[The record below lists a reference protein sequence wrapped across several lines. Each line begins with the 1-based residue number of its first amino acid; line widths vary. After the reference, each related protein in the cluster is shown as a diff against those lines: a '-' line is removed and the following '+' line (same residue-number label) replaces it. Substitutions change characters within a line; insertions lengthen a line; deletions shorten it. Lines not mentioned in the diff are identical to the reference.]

1 MRLFTVDS
9 FTDTPF
15 KGNPAAVCVLDNPLS
30 VKEYIDIA
38 QEMNLSE
45 TAFVYLENGAYQLRW
60 FTPEVEIDLCGHA
73 TLATAK
79 ILFEKY
85 EVKKE
90 LLEFNTKS
98 GVLTVRKVGDLLEMN
113 FPIGKMTLVS
123 AKDGLIEEVL
133 GQAPIA
139 ISEHKDWY
147 LLEFE
152 TEEQV
157 RNLKP
162 NFSKLLEHDK
172 VKFIVTSKSTD
183 NNYDFVSRF
192 FAPAAGINEDPVTG
206 SAHCYLADYW
216 SYKLEKNKVIG
227 YQASKRG
234 GIVECKVI
242 ENDRVLLRGD
252 CVVMSEVLIEW
263 VTH

>member
-15 KGNPAAVCVLDNPLS
+15 KGNPAAVCVLDKPLS
-30 VKEYIDIA
+30 VPQYIDIA

-45 TAFVYLENGAYQLRW
+45 TAFVYLEDEQYQLRW

-79 ILFEKY
+79 ILFETYKV
-85 EVKKE
+85 EKE

-98 GVLTVRKVGDLLEMN
+98 GILTVRKIGDLLEMN
-113 FPIGKMTLVS
+113 FPIGKMTSVS
-123 AKDGLIEEVL
+123 VNDDLIDAAL
-133 GQAPIA
+133 GQSPVV

-152 TEEQV
+152 NEEQV

-162 NFSKLLEHDK
+162 NFSKLLEHSK
-172 VKFIVTSKSTD
+172 VKFIVTGKSNEND
-183 NNYDFVSRF
+183 YDFVSRF

-216 SYKLEKNKVIG
+216 SKKLGKNTVIG

-234 GIVECKVI
+234 GLVECQVV
-242 ENDRVLLRGD
+242 ENNRVLLRGD
-252 CVVMSEVLIEW
+252 CVVMSEVLMEW
-263 VTH
+263 